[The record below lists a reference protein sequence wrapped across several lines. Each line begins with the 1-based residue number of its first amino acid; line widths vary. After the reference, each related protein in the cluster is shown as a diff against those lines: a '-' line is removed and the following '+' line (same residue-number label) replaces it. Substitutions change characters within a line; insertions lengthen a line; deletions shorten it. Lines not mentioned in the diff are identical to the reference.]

1 MKDAL
6 GNELKVGDMVA
17 IQLARPLIFGQIVE
31 ATDGGLVATIDQKGG
46 AQMHPGRLVV
56 ISRHVIDFDP
66 RMQIEA
72 LLALKNE
79 QGHQAVRKGEEE
91 EEGLAPLP
99 N

>member
-31 ATDGGLVATIDQKGG
+31 AADGGIVTAINEKG
-46 AQMHPGRLVV
+46 MPDVRPGRVVV
-56 ISRHVIDFDP
+56 ISRHVIEFDP
-66 RMQIEA
+66 RVQVEA
-72 LLALKNE
+72 LLALRNE
-79 QGHQAVRKGEEE
+79 QGHQAVEAKPSIE
-91 EEGLAPLP
+91 ALP